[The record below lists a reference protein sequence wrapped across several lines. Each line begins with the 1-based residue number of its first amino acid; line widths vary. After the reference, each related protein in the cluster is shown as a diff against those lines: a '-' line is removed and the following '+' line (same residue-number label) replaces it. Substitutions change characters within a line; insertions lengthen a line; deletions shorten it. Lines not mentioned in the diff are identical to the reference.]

1 MKYWLG
7 YHVFFRLSIW
17 IVTSS
22 LFIELSFLELGTP
35 GFTYY
40 KEKFTKLD
48 NEKRLKEAE
57 VIEGGYLELGFTFH
71 HTRFEVIE
79 MDSDTCMVRTTIE
92 YDVKEEAAANASYA
106 TIDAVAK
113 LAELA
118 KNHLIKNKASKDTH

>member
-1 MKYWLG
+1 M
-7 YHVFFRLSIW
+7 
-17 IVTSS
+17 VT
-22 LFIELSFLELGTP
+22 T
-35 GFTYY
+35 GFTDY

-57 VIEGGYLELGFTFH
+57 VTEGGYLEVGFTFH
-71 HTRFEVIE
+71 RTRIEVIE
-79 MDSDTCMVRTTIE
+79 MDSDTCILRTTIE
-92 YDVKEEAAANASYA
+92 SDVKEEAAANASYA